1 MSFFDEGD
9 EPRRPRPRRPSG
21 GTVSADPQT
30 VRVRQGVA
38 LGVGLL
44 VLILLVVGINSC
56 RSSAKKRSLRD
67 YNRDVASLVQ
77 ESDDQVSKP
86 FFEQLAG
93 AGGGDNSIN
102 LETQVNQLRVVA
114 EDLVKRARNLD
125 VPDEM
130 RAAQSNLLLVLE
142 LRRDALTKIA
152 AKLPTAQAQSGAD
165 QAVTQLTGQMTAFLA
180 SDVIYSQRV
189 IPYIR
194 RALDGNE
201 ITGQTIPTSQFLPSV
216 TWLDETQVAS
226 RLGTALR
233 GGGRRTGGAAAPG
246 SHGHGISTVSVG
258 GVDLSTDG
266 ANRVPAGANLTF
278 TVKFQNQGENDEQGV
293 PVKVSIEGSGR
304 PVTAQAVVPTT
315 SAGSEASVDVPLKQ
329 APPIGAPVTIN
340 VAVDPVP
347 GEKVTDNNKQSYP
360 VLFTRGQ

>member
-9 EPRRPRPRRPSG
+9 EPRRPQPRRPSA
-21 GTVSADPQT
+21 GTAAMDPQT

-56 RSSAKKRSLRD
+56 RSSAKKRGLRD

-77 ESDDQVSKP
+77 ESDSQVARP

-93 AGGGDNSIN
+93 AGGPDNSLN

-114 EDLVKRARNLD
+114 EDLVKRARKLD

-130 RAAQSNLLLVLE
+130 RQAQSNLLLVLD
-142 LRRDALTKIA
+142 LRADALGRIA
-152 AKLPTAQAQSGAD
+152 SKLPTAQAASGAD
-165 QAVTQLTGQMTAFLA
+165 QAVVQITGQMMVFLT
-180 SDVIYSQRV
+180 SDVLYSQRV
-189 IPYIR
+189 IPYIQK
-194 RALDGNE
+194 ALDDNE
-201 ITGQTIPTSQFLPSV
+201 ITGQTIATSRFLPSIS
-216 TWLDETQVAS
+216 WLDEAQVAS
-226 RLGTALR
+226 RLGTALK
-233 GGGRRTGGAAAPG
+233 GGTGAAKGPVAPG
-246 SHGHGISTVSVG
+246 SHGHGLNSVSVG
-258 GVDLSTDG
+258 GKDLDSDA
-266 ANRVPAGANLTF
+266 ANRLPAGAALTF

-293 PVKVSIEGSGR
+293 VVKVSIEGSGR
-304 PVTAQAVVPTT
+304 PVTAQATVPTT
-315 SAGSEASVDVPLKQ
+315 AKGSEASVDVPLRQ

-340 VAVDPVP
+340 VSVDPVP

-360 VLFTRGQ
+360 AIFTRGQ